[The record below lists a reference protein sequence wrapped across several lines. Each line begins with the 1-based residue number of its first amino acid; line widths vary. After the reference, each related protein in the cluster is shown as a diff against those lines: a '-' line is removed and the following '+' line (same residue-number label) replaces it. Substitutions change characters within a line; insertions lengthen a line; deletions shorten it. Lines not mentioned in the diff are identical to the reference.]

1 MRDYV
6 PRILGPEA
14 FGRLVGPYEG
24 YDPAVDPTVSNVF
37 STAAFRFGHATV
49 HPLVRRL
56 DARFQE
62 HPALPRLPLHDA
74 FFRPWRLLREGVPG
88 RLSSRPARPQRSAL
102 PLGVGERCPA
112 VHVYRENRCI
122 HSSLKG

>member
-14 FGRLVGPYEG
+14 FGQYVGPYEG
-24 YDPAVDPTVSNVF
+24 YDSTVNPTVSNVF

-56 DARFQE
+56 DADFQD
-62 HPALPRLPLHDA
+62 HAGLPRLQLHDG
-74 FFRPWRLLREGVPG
+74 FFSPWRLIQEGAS
-88 RLSSRPARPQRSAL
+88 LAL
-102 PLGVGERCPA
+102 VL
-112 VHVYRENRCI
+112 
-122 HSSLKG
+122 L